1 MGVYANR
8 QIKAL
13 VAWLNCLWHT
23 AWMGS
28 AESPGMSRYPFQHSF
43 QKTEPFWPSRKWIK
57 KKRVS
62 YDMPERTK
70 IPQRWHLYIVSFL
83 HIMSFSTILPM
94 IPFHNN
100 EMELSGTLYALSFS
114 GYYLL
119 QFLSPIGGVA

>member
-1 MGVYANR
+1 MD
-8 QIKAL
+8 
-13 VAWLNCLWHT
+13 T
-23 AWMGS
+23 
-28 AESPGMSRYPFQHSF
+28 AESLGMSRWLFQLSF
-43 QKTEPFWPSRKWIK
+43 QKTEPFWPSRKWIQ

-119 QFLSPIGGVA
+119 QFLSSIGGVA